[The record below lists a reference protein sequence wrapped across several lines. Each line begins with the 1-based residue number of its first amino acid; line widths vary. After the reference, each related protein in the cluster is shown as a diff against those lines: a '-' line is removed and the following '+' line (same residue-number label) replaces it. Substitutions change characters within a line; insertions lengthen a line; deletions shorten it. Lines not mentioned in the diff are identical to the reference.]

1 MPFTVVAQPDPHPAR
16 GRALIAAHPEIRELF
31 GREPRTALLGALLV
45 ALQLSLAAAVGLWG
59 APWWAILALAWGA
72 GAILDHALFAVMHEA
87 AHGLVFRRRT
97 ANDLLLVLANLPML
111 VPFGFHFAHW
121 HLEHHRHQGDPDRD
135 PDLPAP
141 WERALFPE
149 GTLGKWLWHLCF
161 VLVQLG
167 RGHGPSFSRPPAW
180 SSPKLLG
187 HVALSIAATLLVG
200 ALLGLPALAYL
211 LASLLFVYTLHPLSG
226 RFIQEH
232 HLLPGMGEQETAS
245 YVGPLNLVSLNFG
258 LHTEHHDFPAIP
270 WSRLPAVR
278 RLAPEGYD
286 RRVEHRS
293 WTVLW
298 LRFLFDPRFSHHSR
312 AIRKGSAHPPEEAA
326 EDRGLSA
333 RSLI

>member
-1 MPFTVVAQPDPHPAR
+1 MT
-16 GRALIAAHPEIRELF
+16 G
-31 GREPRTALLGALLV
+31 
-45 ALQLSLAAAVGLWG
+45 LSLQKFGSR
-59 APWWAILALAWGA
+59 LALA
-72 GAILDHALFAVMHEA
+72 FAA
-87 AHGLVFRRRT
+87 
-97 ANDLLLVLANLPML
+97 LLLAVFLA
-111 VPFGFHFAHW
+111 A
-121 HLEHHRHQGDPDRD
+121 
-135 PDLPAP
+135 
-141 WERALFPE
+141 
-149 GTLGKWLWHLCF
+149 
-161 VLVQLG
+161 
-167 RGHGPSFSRPPAW
+167 
-180 SSPKLLG
+180 
-187 HVALSIAATLLVG
+187 
-200 ALLGLPALAYL
+200 LPALAYL

-312 AIRKGSAHPPEEAA
+312 AIRKEIAHPSTDTA

-333 RSLI
+333 RPLI